1 MVMGSI
7 FLLIVGI
14 AAGIAIGYFFLKST
28 ILKDSV
34 PKNEIDQ
41 RYILKE
47 IHNESSERLKRAE
60 EDLKEANKNILE
72 LSTRNATLTN
82 EKENLNQQFG
92 TFTKEIEN
100 LHIQSQQQFENLA
113 AKILEEKSKKFVE
126 QNQQN
131 MGELLNPLRERIK
144 EFHDKVDKTYNM
156 EAAERNTLKGEI
168 KQLVELN
175 QKISQEANNLASA
188 LKGDSKKQGN
198 WGEIILEKVLE
209 RSGLVK
215 GREYEVQ
222 YSINDAEGNR
232 QQPDVIIFLPDNKHI
247 IVDSKVSLTA
257 YEAFINAVEGNEEE
271 KQMYL
276 LRHITSVKKHIDEL
290 GKKNYQL
297 LQTLNTPDFVLMFMP
312 IESSFSIAIQADNE
326 LFNYAWD
333 RKIVIVSPS
342 TLLATLHTI
351 ASMWKQEKQAKH
363 VFEIAEESGKLY
375 DKFCGLIE
383 DLIQVGKRLGSAK
396 ESYDEAMK
404 KASTGPGNIIRRVE
418 KIKELGAKTTKTLPD
433 SLLSRSIEE

>member
-1 MVMGSI
+1 MGSSI
-7 FLLIVGI
+7 LFLIIGI
-14 AAGIAIGYFFLKST
+14 AAGIAIGYFFLKASV
-28 ILKDSV
+28 LKDSMS
-34 PKNEIDQ
+34 KSDIDE

-47 IHNESSERLKRAE
+47 LYNETGDRLKRAE
-60 EDLKEANKNILE
+60 EDLGAAAEKTLD
-72 LSTRNATLTN
+72 LSTRIATLTN

-92 TFTKEIEN
+92 TFKKEIES
-100 LHIQSQQQFENLA
+100 LHVQSQQQFENLA
-113 AKILEEKSKKFVE
+113 AKILDEKSKKFVE

-131 MGELLNPLRERIK
+131 MGDLLNPLRERII
-144 EFHDKVDKTYNM
+144 EFQNKVDKTYNM

-175 QKISQEANNLASA
+175 RKISQEANNLASA

-209 RSGLVK
+209 RSGLEK

-222 YSINDAEGNR
+222 YSINDGEGNR

-257 YEAFINAVEGNEEE
+257 YEAFINAAEGNEEE
-271 KQMYL
+271 KQMFL

-297 LQTLNTPDFVLMFMP
+297 LQGLNTPDFVLLFMP

-383 DLIQVGKRLGSAK
+383 DLILVGKRMESAK
-396 ESYDEAMK
+396 QSYDEAMK
-404 KASTGPGNIIRRVE
+404 KASTGPGNIVRRVE
-418 KIKELGAKTTKTLPD
+418 KIKELGAKTTKTLPN
-433 SLLSRSIEE
+433 SLISRSADE